1 MLGPIA
7 IGSAAGQIA
16 LFFDRFFASGL
27 SEGSIAGMNYAV
39 KLVGFP
45 QQIFVTA
52 IATVIFPVLREPVR
66 AQATGARCAA
76 ASRPGCRWSSS

>member
-1 MLGPIA
+1 MHVLGPIA

-16 LFFDRFFASGL
+16 MFFDRYFASGM
-27 SEGSIAGMNYAV
+27 SEGTIAGMNFAV

-52 IATVIFPVLREPVR
+52 IATVIFPLFASQFAHKNRVAMR
-66 AQATGARCAA
+66 QA
-76 ASRPGCRWSSS
+76 ASRPGCRW